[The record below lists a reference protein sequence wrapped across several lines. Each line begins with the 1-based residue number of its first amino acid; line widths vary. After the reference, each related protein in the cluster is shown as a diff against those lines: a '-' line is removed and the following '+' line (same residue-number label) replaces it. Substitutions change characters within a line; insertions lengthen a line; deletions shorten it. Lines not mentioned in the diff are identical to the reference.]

1 MPPRPVLQA
10 AQTLRLWQRRALME
24 YLRGNREDFLAVATP
39 GAGKTTFA
47 LRVALELFGDGT
59 IDNIT
64 VVTPTEHL
72 KTQWA
77 EAAARVGIELDAGFR
92 NSDVHAAAGEHFSRA
107 LRAARQPLWCPASL
121 VLPRHRQRECD
132 GSVTA

>member
-1 MPPRPVLQA
+1 MRLRVPCAGGSLCLRGAPSGRFSVSASAPRGLSRWVGEGCRMPPRPVVQA
-10 AQTLRLWQRRALME
+10 GQTLRVWQRKALME
-24 YLRGNREDFLAVATP
+24 YLRGKREDFLAVATP

-59 IDNIT
+59 IDNLT

-77 EAAARVGIELDAGFR
+77 EAAARVGI
-92 NSDVHAAAGEHFSRA
+92 
-107 LRAARQPLWCPASL
+107 
-121 VLPRHRQRECD
+121 
-132 GSVTA
+132 